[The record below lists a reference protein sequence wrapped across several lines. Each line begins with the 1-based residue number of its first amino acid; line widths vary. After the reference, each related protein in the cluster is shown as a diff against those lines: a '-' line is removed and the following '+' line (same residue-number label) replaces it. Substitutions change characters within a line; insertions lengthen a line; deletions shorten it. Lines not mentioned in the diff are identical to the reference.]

1 MDAPAP
7 EESTTSAAAA
17 ADDRFPPG
25 ADDVVIVPLVAC
37 GFAVARILRAA
48 FTALIRFLD
57 YAFPILL
64 QVMRF
69 PLFTLRILGDGLVW
83 LSKGI
88 IRCLPVALARR
99 RLWVER
105 LGAGWAWLRARISY
119 AAFEEAVHHLFEN
132 GMAWVFRRCRTLTPR
147 AALLVIGAA
156 ALWLPISF
164 SIATAMHALLI
175 AYAASLPPWMQLLH
189 PFATLIAK
197 SKLLVLPVYPAAW
210 PQARRHPFVVA
221 LFDVYHACTRLY
233 LVRKTGYRYRQTALV
248 AAHGT
253 EALARSRMAAVLARW
268 WGVVSPRLRG
278 AAAWLRRVAGSI
290 ARGTLRALARL
301 PLIGAAVVRYAEH
314 YDEAGL
320 PALRLSEQMHGL
332 YDRWSIKFTARY
344 YEEKDQ
350 AANAARVPVAR
361 A

>member
-1 MDAPAP
+1 VT
-7 EESTTSAAAA
+7 EQSSNTVAAA

-25 ADDVVIVPLVAC
+25 ADDVVVVPLAAG
-37 GFAVARILRAA
+37 GFAVARILRGA

-69 PLFTLRILGDGLVW
+69 PLFTARILGDALVW
-83 LSKGI
+83 VSKGI

-99 RLWVER
+99 RRWIER
-105 LGAGWAWLRARISY
+105 LGTGWAWLRSKISY
-119 AAFEEAVHHLFEN
+119 KAFEEAVHHLFES
-132 GMAWVFRRCRTLTPR
+132 GMAWVFRSCRTLTPR
-147 AALLVIGAA
+147 TALLVIGAA

-175 AYAASLPPWMQLLH
+175 AYATSLPPWMQLLH

-221 LFDVYHACTRLY
+221 LFDAYRACVRLY
-233 LVRKTGYRYRQTALV
+233 LVRKTGYRYRQTAAV
-248 AAHGT
+248 AAHAADALAGSRAT
-253 EALARSRMAAVLARW
+253 AALVRAWGRVSAPLRRAAAALARAMQ
-268 WGVVSPRLRG
+268 
-278 AAAWLRRVAGSI
+278 AAARR
-290 ARGTLRALARL
+290 TLEGLARL
-301 PLIGAAVVRYAEH
+301 PLVGAAVARYAAH

-320 PALRLSEQMHGL
+320 PALRLSEQVHGL

-350 AANAARVPVAR
+350 AANADRVPVAR

>member
-1 MDAPAP
+1 MDAPVT
-7 EESTTSAAAA
+7 ERNAAEPG
-17 ADDRFPPG
+17 DERFQPA
-25 ADDVVIVPLVAC
+25 ADDVVAVPLAAG
-37 GFAVARILRAA
+37 GFALARSARAA

-57 YAFPILL
+57 YAFPVLL

-69 PLFTLRILGDGLVW
+69 PLFTARILGDGVVW
-83 LSKGI
+83 LGKGI
-88 IRCLPVALARR
+88 IRFLPVALARR
-99 RLWVER
+99 RRWIER

-132 GMAWVFRRCRTLTPR
+132 GMAWVFRRCRRLTPR
-147 AALLVIGAA
+147 AALLVIMAA

-175 AYAASLPPWMQLLH
+175 AYATSLPPWMQLLH

-210 PQARRHPFVVA
+210 PQARRHPVVGA
-221 LFDVYHACTRLY
+221 LFDFYRACTRLY
-233 LVRKTGYRYRQTALV
+233 LVRKTGYRYRQTAAV
-248 AAHGT
+248 AAR
-253 EALARSRMAAVLARW
+253 AADAFAQSRAAGVLGRG
-268 WGVVSPRLRG
+268 WGIVSPRLRA
-278 AAAWLRRVAGSI
+278 AAAWIARVAASV
-290 ARGTLRALARL
+290 ARATLHGLARL
-301 PLIGAAVVRYAEH
+301 PLIGAAVARYSAH

-320 PALRLSEQMHGL
+320 PALRLSEQMHDL

-350 AANAARVPVAR
+350 AANADPAPAAR